1 MSPIVTAVYLI
12 SWAVVVFSY
21 GMIIKGVY
29 EERRTGKAM
38 MIVSYLAMYIL
49 PVVSFLV
56 IGIPAITAA
65 SNLFASFVI
74 TVNYKSTLMK
84 RIVITFA
91 CFAVIAFADVL
102 ATVVTRHGL
111 ANFFEPY
118 ALEDILEGHAIV
130 GFLLIPTITVTI
142 ALLLRKFT
150 KFKKNNVDI
159 PMFWVSA
166 LLIPLT
172 IMPMTYFSVVYLS
185 DISAI
190 VAIGI
195 MFAIVVFVLYYQ
207 DRLAAAYEDKLKSAL
222 HAQEKEYYFTQCK
235 LMQESVENIK
245 TIRHDMKFHLA
256 TARDFNISGK
266 ADEATDYLNSL
277 LGDIEKKEIYS
288 NTNNTAFDSIINFK
302 LNDVKQENIKLDIR
316 LLIPPA
322 LNIEVAD
329 IVTILGN
336 LLDNAIDAVK
346 KVEDKQI
353 KLDIEYSN
361 ESLFIQVENT
371 FDGEVKYAK
380 EKNGTAE
387 AITTRKSGNNH
398 GYGLKNILKSVEK
411 YNGHIEV
418 IHEENIF
425 SVGVLLYVDE

>member
-1 MSPIVTAVYLI
+1 M

-84 RIVITFA
+84 RIVITFS

-102 ATVVTRHGL
+102 ATVITRHGL

-150 KFKKNNVDI
+150 KFKKGSVDI

-235 LMQESVENIK
+235 LMQESVENIQ

-256 TARDFNISGK
+256 TARDFSISGK

-371 FDGEVKYAK
+371 FDGVVKYDSNTDDK
-380 EKNGTAE
+380 R
-387 AITTRKSGNNH
+387 ISTRKSGGEH
-398 GYGLKNILKSVEK
+398 GHGLKNIRKSVEK